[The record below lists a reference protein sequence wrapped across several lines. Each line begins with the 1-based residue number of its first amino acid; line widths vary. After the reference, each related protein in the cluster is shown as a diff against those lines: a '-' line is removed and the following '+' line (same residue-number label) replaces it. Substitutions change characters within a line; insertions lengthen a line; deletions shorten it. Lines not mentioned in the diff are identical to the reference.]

1 MKFQSHVAE
10 SSLKKKGVL
19 TFGGGMWAVRGDL
32 SHPCSMAA
40 EGHQSGDDG
49 GFAEPNV
56 SHDHDSLVHAGV

>member
-1 MKFQSHVAE
+1 
-10 SSLKKKGVL
+10 
-19 TFGGGMWAVRGDL
+19 MWAVGGDL
-32 SHPCSMAA
+32 SHPCSVAA

>member
-1 MKFQSHVAE
+1 
-10 SSLKKKGVL
+10 
-19 TFGGGMWAVRGDL
+19 MWAVRGDL
-32 SHPCSMAA
+32 SHSCSMAA